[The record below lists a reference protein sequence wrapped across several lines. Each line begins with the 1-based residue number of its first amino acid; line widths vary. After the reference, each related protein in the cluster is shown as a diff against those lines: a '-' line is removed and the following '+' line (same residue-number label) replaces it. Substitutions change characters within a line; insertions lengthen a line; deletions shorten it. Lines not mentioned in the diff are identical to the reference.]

1 MKRLTTLILALVFT
15 MVCATAFA
23 AAPTEPAS
31 IVKVRDAKLAAAVK
45 DIKEIQIKDL
55 LGMMKKKQKFVLLD
69 IREPAEQG
77 FVIPAKKLV
86 KIPRGLLEWL
96 VWKQVKLTDNVVVY
110 CKSGAR
116 GAFATK
122 LLNDLG
128 YKKAVNLKGGIVAWL
143 ESGKPVQ
150 TYIGNIKPTGYKF
163 PKK

>member
-1 MKRLTTLILALVFT
+1 MKRLTTLIMVLLFMLASVS
-15 MVCATAFA
+15 AFA

-31 IVKVRDAKLAAAVK
+31 LAKVREAKLAKAVSQ
-45 DIKEIQIKDL
+45 IKEIEVKDL
-55 LGMMKKKQKFVLLD
+55 IGMMKKKEKFVLLD
-69 IREPAEQG
+69 IREASEQG
-77 FVIPAKKLV
+77 FTIPSGNLK

-96 VWKQVKLTDNVVVY
+96 VGKQIKLNEKVVVY

-128 YKKAVNLKGGIVAWL
+128 YKNAVNLKGGIVAWL
-143 ESGKPVQ
+143 EAGYPMN

-163 PKK
+163 KK